1 MQTGAK
7 EWIFKIPATLDP
19 NAGLATWGP
28 DSRSLVASDLRNGTP
43 NLWEH
48 PLFRDAPPKQLTHF
62 DSGSIFNQR
71 FSPDGKLL
79 VISKGSITSDA
90 VLFTDTK

>member
-1 MQTGAK
+1 VG
-7 EWIFKIPATLDP
+7 
-19 NAGLATWGP
+19 
-28 DSRSLVASDLRNGTP
+28 SDVRNGTP

-62 DSGSIFNQR
+62 DSGQIFNQR

-79 VISKGSITSDA
+79 AISKGSITSDA
-90 VLFTDTK
+90 VLFTDAK